1 MNKKKSNS
9 KEEINI
15 DGRMAIAIIVT
26 FALLLGCLTTMFV
39 GLALEANSGP
49 RGDGVGGGGGN
60 SVNVGVDATGG
71 GNTPASSKPSNKTGM
86 VLPSS
91 TQSGTFL
98 STGTGEPI
106 GDVIS
111 SEYAILVDINSN
123 VAVASKEADVPI
135 HPASMTKVMTLLVAC
150 ENAKDPTALLTVK
163 KEMLERREELDGS
176 GYLVDNTGL
185 SDGSIIDIVG
195 KSITLEDA
203 LYLIVYKSD
212 TVACLLVAE
221 YIAGNEGLFVEMM
234 NKKAE
239 SIGLTNTRF
248 INCTGLTEKD
258 KTYNVT
264 TVRDMAA
271 IMACAVKNPV
281 AKEVLTTYELYSFD
295 IYDGTKKLE
304 APLNAY
310 AEWYVKKSRLNNNP
324 WAGYVKILG
333 GKTGYE
339 DMSTS
344 CFVTYGIHD
353 DTGVEYVCVTVGKSP
368 TSDSKGVNNAT
379 STADARTI
387 YKKYATK

>member
-1 MNKKKSNS
+1 MNKNNSN
-9 KEEINI
+9 KTQETIYIN
-15 DGRMAIAIIVT
+15 GKMAIAVLVT
-26 FALLLGCLTTMFV
+26 FVMLIGCLVPMFV
-39 GLALEANSGP
+39 GLAMDAS
-49 RGDGVGGGGGN
+49 DGGGGIPAGGGGG
-60 SVNVGVDATGG
+60 SVNVGL
-71 GNTPASSKPSNKTGM
+71 NTPDGTQGGAGSKPSNKTGM
-86 VLPSS
+86 VLPSA

-98 STGTGEPI
+98 SSGSGTAIEG
-106 GDVIS
+106 IS
-111 SEYAILVDINSN
+111 SEYAILVNLKNNS
-123 VAVASKEADVPI
+123 AVASKGADVPI

-163 KEMLERREELDGS
+163 KEMLERRAELDGS

-185 SDGSIIDIVG
+185 SDRSTIDIVG
-195 KSITLEDA
+195 KSITVEDA

-212 TVACLLVAE
+212 TVACLLIAE
-221 YIAGNEGLFVEMM
+221 YIAGSEGYFVEMM

-239 SIGLTNTRF
+239 SLGLTNTRF

-281 AKEVLTTYELYSFD
+281 AKEVLTAYELYSFD
-295 IYDGTKKLE
+295 IYDGAKKLE

-310 AEWYVKKSRLNNNP
+310 AEWYVKEARLDNNP

-344 CFVTYGIHD
+344 CFVTYGVHD
-353 DTGVEYVCVTVGKSP
+353 DTGTEYVCVTVGKNPSS
-368 TSDSKGVNNAT
+368 TDKGVNNAT
-379 STADARTI
+379 STADTRAI
-387 YKKYATK
+387 YKKYATE